1 MDVVKYLEQVEHKE
15 FNKWKAKAYGISVE
29 EYLNATDSDNS
40 EKKVCGK
47 FKMTNLYSFN
57 KGEDS

>member
-1 MDVVKYLEQVEHKE
+1 M
-15 FNKWKAKAYGISVE
+15 
-29 EYLNATDSDNS
+29 S
-40 EKKVCGK
+40 EVYIAFEKNCYKQVCGK